1 MRARNWFR
9 VVWIGSGLAFF
20 GWLVRGFQLDTLPD
34 EMYRA
39 MPEIEIER
47 YALESRFTPKSNA
60 RAVGLV
66 FFPGAMVPPLAY
78 DPLARRVAKAGY
90 PVVVL
95 HLENRMA
102 FGDSAVDEMMT
113 RALSKTQ
120 QGRWAMGGHS
130 RGGMLAAEFGYLHP
144 NRVAGLILI
153 GTTHPRDRD
162 LSAFLYPVTKI
173 MGSLDG
179 VAPVAKSMDNA
190 HRLPGQTRMVT
201 IEGANHAQFGYY
213 RYQLFDGAA
222 TISREEQQAQLTRA
236 VVAAL
241 QEMEKQPQ

>member
-9 VVWIGSGLAFF
+9 LIWIAAGLAFF
-20 GWLVRGFQLDTLPD
+20 GWLVRGFQLAELPD
-34 EMYRA
+34 EMFRA

-47 YALESRFTPKSNA
+47 YAVESRFTPRSNA
-60 RAVGLV
+60 RALGLV
-66 FFPGAMVPPLAY
+66 FFPGAMVPPMAY

-90 PVVVL
+90 PVVAL

-113 RALSKTQ
+113 RTLSKTQ
-120 QGRWAMGGHS
+120 RGRWAVGGHS

-144 NRVAGLILI
+144 DRVAGLILI

-162 LSAFLYPVTKI
+162 LSEFRYPVTKI

-179 VAPVAKSMDNA
+179 VAPVAKSMENA
-190 HRLPGQTRMVT
+190 HKLPVQTKMVT
-201 IEGANHAQFGYY
+201 IQGANHAQFGYY
-213 RYQLFDGAA
+213 RYQLFDGDAA
-222 TISREEQQAQLTRA
+222 IGREEQQRQLTRA

-241 QEMEKQPQ
+241 EEMEKQEQ

>member
-9 VVWIGSGLAFF
+9 LIWIAAGLAFF
-20 GWLVRGFQLDTLPD
+20 GWLVRGFQLDELPD

-47 YALESRFTPKSNA
+47 YTVESRFTPKTNA
-60 RAVGLV
+60 KAVGLI
-66 FFPGAMVPPLAY
+66 FLPGAMVPPLAY
-78 DPLARRVAKAGY
+78 DPLARRLAKAGY
-90 PVVVL
+90 PVVVM

-102 FGDSAVDEMMT
+102 FGGAGVDEMMT
-113 RALSKTQ
+113 RVLSKTQ
-120 QGRWAMGGHS
+120 QGRWAVGGHS

-144 NRVAGLILI
+144 ERVAGLILI

-162 LSAFLYPVTKI
+162 LSAFPYPVTKI

-179 VAPVAKSMDNA
+179 VAPVAKSMENA
-190 HRLPGQTRMVT
+190 HRLPGHAKMVT

-213 RYQLFDGAA
+213 RYQLFDGEAA
-222 TISREEQQAQLTRA
+222 ISREEQQRQLTGA

-241 QEMEKQPQ
+241 REMEKQEQ

>member
-9 VVWIGSGLAFF
+9 LIWITAGLAFF
-20 GWLVRGFQLDTLPD
+20 GWLVRGYQVADLPD

-47 YALESRFTPKSNA
+47 YTVESRFTPKSNA
-60 RAVGLV
+60 RALGLV
-66 FFPGAMVPPLAY
+66 FLPGAMVDPLAY

-90 PVVVL
+90 PVVVV
-95 HLENRMA
+95 HLSGRFS
-102 FGDSAVDEMMT
+102 FGSSGMDETMSRVLT
-113 RALSKTQ
+113 KTEK
-120 QGRWAMGGHS
+120 GRWVVGGHS
-130 RGGMLAAEFGYLHP
+130 RGGMLASEFGYLHP

-162 LSAFLYPVTKI
+162 LSGFRYPVTKI

-179 VAPVAKSMDNA
+179 VAPVAKSKENA
-190 HRLPGQTRMVT
+190 HWLPPQTKMVT

-213 RYQLFDGAA
+213 RYQLMDGTAA
-222 TISREEQQAQLTRA
+222 ISREEQQRQLTGA
-236 VVAAL
+236 VVGAL
-241 QEMEKQPQ
+241 EEMERQGQ